1 MLTLTS
7 GFVPA
12 CTRTTIKVAD
22 ERGPVTEERR
32 KRDPEAPLF
41 RSEWQVRPDHI
52 DGHLTWQYC
61 ERERWWTTKRVK
73 TVKHEALK
81 APGAAFIGGG
91 TVVGFL
97 GVASMDRDHPN
108 ADNTGPLLLET
119 GGAVLAIAGIAMLA
133 GKSDTTTETLSESRE
148 HDLKTGACLPSRD
161 FAELLLVLKV
171 GRALWPVRLSPQGD
185 AHVEVPEGT
194 QVPAHVDLELTVFRA
209 PSGAADLLEKGD
221 VLETLRL
228 SP

>member
-1 MLTLTS
+1 MRASSQTHPNVRASRVMFRRWVTWGGCSLLTLTS

-81 APGAAFIGGG
+81 APG
-91 TVVGFL
+91 
-97 GVASMDRDHPN
+97 
-108 ADNTGPLLLET
+108 
-119 GGAVLAIAGIAMLA
+119 
-133 GKSDTTTETLSESRE
+133 
-148 HDLKTGACLPSRD
+148 
-161 FAELLLVLKV
+161 
-171 GRALWPVRLSPQGD
+171 
-185 AHVEVPEGT
+185 
-194 QVPAHVDLELTVFRA
+194 
-209 PSGAADLLEKGD
+209 
-221 VLETLRL
+221 
-228 SP
+228 